1 MNFSESKKISQYIF
15 TTLIKVLK
23 FVQKKI
29 YLEWNAL
36 IMQMFWGNVVFARA
50 ARATCVDQHRKLKG
64 LASSW
69 LRG

>member
-36 IMQMFWGNVVFARA
+36 IMQMF
-50 ARATCVDQHRKLKG
+50 
-64 LASSW
+64 
-69 LRG
+69 